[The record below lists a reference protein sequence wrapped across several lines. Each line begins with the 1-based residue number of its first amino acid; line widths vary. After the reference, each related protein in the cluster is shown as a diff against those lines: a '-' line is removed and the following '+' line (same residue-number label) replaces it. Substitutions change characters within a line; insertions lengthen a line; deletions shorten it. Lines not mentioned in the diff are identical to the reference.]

1 MILSVPFI
9 QAWLLLPLLVMQ
21 RMLSDGPTHPYHR
34 SKSLNQNTFGPIDI
48 TNFMGKYGYV
58 YGYIQGESMLN
69 PSIKITTQVLNLIA
83 KIDEFKGEWKA
94 IGNLA
99 PERLNALKHVAT
111 IESIGSSTRIEGV
124 RLSDQE
130 IELLLAGL
138 DKKTF
143 GSRDEQEVAG
153 YADVM
158 NVVFESYED
167 ISFTENYI
175 RQLHKMLLQYSSK
188 DTRHRGEYKKM
199 PNHVEAFDPDGK
211 SLGVIFET
219 SPPFDTPKDMEELM
233 EWTSKQLKEKEL
245 HPLLTISVFTVHFL
259 AIHPFQ
265 DGNGRLSRILT
276 TLLLLKEGY
285 LYVPYSSLES
295 VIEKNKD
302 NYYLALRRSQATF
315 KSENPEYESW
325 ILFFLNAFN
334 AQKEMLSRKIA
345 REKIFI
351 KLSGLSR
358 QIIDLVKDHREL
370 SISEIESITKA
381 NRNTIKKKLQELV
394 KDKHL
399 ITQGQGKGT
408 RYVIGTR

>member
-1 MILSVPFI
+1 
-9 QAWLLLPLLVMQ
+9 
-21 RMLSDGPTHPYHR
+21 
-34 SKSLNQNTFGPIDI
+34 
-48 TNFMGKYGYV
+48 
-58 YGYIQGESMLN
+58 MLN
-69 PSIKITTQVLNLIA
+69 PSIKITKEVLNLIA

-99 PERLNALKHVAT
+99 LERLNALRHVAT

-124 RLSDQE
+124 RLTDQE
-130 IELLLAGL
+130 IELLLSGL
-138 DKKTF
+138 DKKSF
-143 GSRDEQEVAG
+143 SSRDEQEIAG
-153 YADVM
+153 YSDVM
-158 NVVFESYED
+158 NTVFESYKD

-188 DTRHRGEYKKM
+188 DSRHRGEYKKM
-199 PNHVEAFDPDGK
+199 PNHVEAFDQEGK

-219 SPPFDTPKDMEELM
+219 SSPFNTPNDMEELL
-233 EWTSKQLKEKEL
+233 EWTNRQLKEKEL
-245 HPLLTISVFTVHFL
+245 HPLLSISIFTVHFL

-315 KSENPEYESW
+315 KSEDPEYDSW
-325 ILFFLNAFN
+325 ILFFLKALD
-334 AQKEMLSRKIA
+334 AQKEILSQKIE

-351 KLSGLSR
+351 KLSKLSR
-358 QIIDLVKDHREL
+358 QIIDLVKNHGEL

-381 NRNTIKKKLQELV
+381 NRNTLKKKLQELV
-394 KDKHL
+394 KDRYLAK
-399 ITQGQGKGT
+399 QGQGKST
-408 RYVIGTR
+408 RYSGGQIFNLGEFRGQLT

>member
-1 MILSVPFI
+1 
-9 QAWLLLPLLVMQ
+9 
-21 RMLSDGPTHPYHR
+21 
-34 SKSLNQNTFGPIDI
+34 
-48 TNFMGKYGYV
+48 
-58 YGYIQGESMLN
+58 MLN
-69 PSIKITTQVLNLIA
+69 PSIKITTEILNLIA

-94 IGNLA
+94 IGSLA

-124 RLSDQE
+124 KLTDRE
-130 IELLLAGL
+130 IEQLLSGL
-138 DKKTF
+138 DKKSF

-158 NVVFESYED
+158 NIVFESYED
-167 ISFTENYI
+167 IAFTENYM

-199 PNHVEAFDPDGK
+199 PNHVEAFDHDGK

-219 SPPFDTPKDMEELM
+219 SSPYDTPKDMAELM
-233 EWTSKQLKEKEL
+233 EWTNRQLKEKEL
-245 HPLLTISVFTVHFL
+245 HPLLILSVFVVRFL
-259 AIHPFQ
+259 AVHPFQ

-302 NYYLALRRSQATF
+302 NYYLALRKSQATF
-315 KSENPEYESW
+315 KSEHPEYEPW
-325 ILFFLNAFN
+325 ISFFLNALD
-334 AQKEMLSRKIA
+334 AQKEVLSQKIEREKSLMKLSR
-345 REKIFI
+345 
-351 KLSGLSR
+351 LSL
-358 QIIDLVKDHREL
+358 QIIDLVKDHGEL

-381 NRNTIKKKLQELV
+381 NRNTLKKKLAELV

-399 ITQGQGKGT
+399 FIQGQRRGT
-408 RYVIGTR
+408 RYVLGIK

>member
-1 MILSVPFI
+1 
-9 QAWLLLPLLVMQ
+9 
-21 RMLSDGPTHPYHR
+21 
-34 SKSLNQNTFGPIDI
+34 
-48 TNFMGKYGYV
+48 
-58 YGYIQGESMLN
+58 MLN
-69 PSIKITTQVLNLIA
+69 PSIKITTEILNLIA
-83 KIDEFKGEWKA
+83 KTDEFKGEWKA
-94 IGNLA
+94 IGSLA

-124 RLSDQE
+124 KLTDRE
-130 IELLLAGL
+130 IEQLLSGL
-138 DKKTF
+138 DKKSF

-158 NVVFESYED
+158 NIVFESYED
-167 ISFTENYI
+167 IAFTENYM

-199 PNHVEAFDPDGK
+199 PNHVEAFDHDGK

-219 SPPFDTPKDMEELM
+219 SSPYDTPKDMTELM
-233 EWTSKQLKEKEL
+233 EWVNRQLKEKEL
-245 HPLLTISVFTVHFL
+245 HPLLILSVFVVHFL
-259 AIHPFQ
+259 AVHPFQ

-302 NYYLALRRSQATF
+302 NYYLALRKSQATF
-315 KSENPEYESW
+315 KSEHSEYEPW
-325 ILFFLNAFN
+325 ISFFLNALD
-334 AQKEMLSRKIA
+334 AQKEVLSRKIK
-345 REKIFI
+345 REQSLM
-351 KLSGLSR
+351 KLSRLSL
-358 QIIDLVKDHREL
+358 QIIDLVKDHGEL

-381 NRNTIKKKLQELV
+381 NRNTLKKRLAALV

-399 ITQGQGKGT
+399 FSQGQRRGT
-408 RYVIGTR
+408 RYVLGIK

>member
-1 MILSVPFI
+1 
-9 QAWLLLPLLVMQ
+9 
-21 RMLSDGPTHPYHR
+21 
-34 SKSLNQNTFGPIDI
+34 
-48 TNFMGKYGYV
+48 
-58 YGYIQGESMLN
+58 MLN

>member
-1 MILSVPFI
+1 
-9 QAWLLLPLLVMQ
+9 
-21 RMLSDGPTHPYHR
+21 
-34 SKSLNQNTFGPIDI
+34 
-48 TNFMGKYGYV
+48 
-58 YGYIQGESMLN
+58 MLN
-69 PSIKITTQVLNLIA
+69 PSIKITTEVLNLIA
-83 KIDEFKGEWKA
+83 KLDEFKGEWKA
-94 IGNLA
+94 IGSLA

-124 RLSDQE
+124 KLTDRE
-130 IELLLAGL
+130 IEQLLSGL
-138 DKKTF
+138 DKKSF

-158 NVVFESYED
+158 NIVFESYED

-199 PNHVEAFDPDGK
+199 SNHVEAFDHDGK

-219 SPPFDTPKDMEELM
+219 SSPFDTPKDMEDLM
-233 EWTSKQLKEKEL
+233 VWTIRQLKEKEL
-245 HPLLTISVFTVHFL
+245 HPLLIISVFVVHFL

-276 TLLLLKEGY
+276 TLLLLKKGY
-285 LYVPYSSLES
+285 QYVPYSSLES

-315 KSENPEYESW
+315 RSENPEYESW
-325 ILFFLNAFN
+325 IFFFLNALD
-334 AQKEMLSRKIA
+334 AQKEMLSQKIE

-351 KLSGLSR
+351 KLPKLSR
-358 QIIDLVKDHREL
+358 QIIDLVKDHGEL
-370 SISEIESITKA
+370 SISDIESITKA
-381 NRNTIKKKLQELV
+381 NRNTIKKKLGELV
-394 KDKHL
+394 KDKYL
-399 ITQGQGKGT
+399 LTQGQGKGT
-408 RYVIGTR
+408 RYVLGIK